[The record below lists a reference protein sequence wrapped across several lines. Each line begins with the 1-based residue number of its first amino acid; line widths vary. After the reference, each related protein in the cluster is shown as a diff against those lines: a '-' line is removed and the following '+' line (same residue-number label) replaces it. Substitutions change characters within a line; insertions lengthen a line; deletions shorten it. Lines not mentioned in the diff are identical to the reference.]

1 MTARVLVTD
10 YAWPTLAA
18 EEAVLGELGA
28 SLVVAPTGEEAE
40 LARLAP
46 DVDAILTCWKRVG
59 PAVLD
64 AAPRCR
70 IVSRYGVGLDN
81 IAVDHATRLG
91 IVVTNVPD
99 YCAEEVSDHA
109 MALLLACARKVAAFA
124 AATRRGQWDN
134 RAAGPIPRLRGKT
147 LGLLG
152 FGRNARALVPKALGF
167 GLTVLAHDPLVAPE
181 AMAALATRAVPLET
195 LLRQSDF
202 VSVHVPLVPETR
214 GLLGVRTLRLMK
226 PTAIL
231 VNTSRGPIVDEAALH
246 RAITEGWIAGA
257 GLDVLAE
264 EPPRPDHPLLALD
277 QVVITPHAAFYSE
290 ASIEELARKAAER
303 VAQVLRGEV
312 PACVVNPEVLARPD
326 CRLRSPRGS
335 A

>member
-18 EEAVLGELGA
+18 EEAVLGAVGA
-28 SLVVAPTGEEAE
+28 ELVVARTGEEAE
-40 LARLAP
+40 LVGLAP
-46 DVDAILTCWKRVG
+46 GVDAILTCWKRVG

-91 IVVTNVPD
+91 MVVTNVPD

-109 MALLLACARKVAAFA
+109 MALLLACARKIAAFA
-124 AATRRGQWDN
+124 AATRRGAWDN

-147 LGLLG
+147 LGLVG
-152 FGRNARALVPKALGF
+152 YGRNARAVVPKALGF
-167 GLTVLAHDPLVAPE
+167 GLTVLAHDPLLPE
-181 AMAALATRAVPLET
+181 DAIRPPVRRVPDLES
-195 LLRQSDF
+195 LLRASDF
-202 VSVHVPLVPETR
+202 VSIHVPLVPETR
-214 GLLGVRTLRLMK
+214 GLLGLHTLRLMK

-246 RAITEGWIAGA
+246 RAVTEGWIAGA

-264 EPPRPDHPLLALD
+264 EPPPPGHPLLGLD

-290 ASIEELARKAAER
+290 ASVEELARKAAER
-303 VAQVLRGEV
+303 VAHVLRGEV
-312 PACVVNPEVLARPD
+312 PPCVVNPEVLARPE
-326 CRLRSPRGS
+326 CRLRAPRIP